1 MVAFESAPRMPD
13 TPIRTASRSP
23 FADWP
28 DGVAFGEHDGR
39 VWFLPDAVICVEMS
53 VVRVD
58 VRSARAYL
66 DTIRAIRDVER
77 EAIARAGGLRFYQD
91 FRSIRVIERDAR
103 AYLADATYA
112 DVGRWSIV
120 SNKIELAP
128 HNPIVRWSLQF
139 IGKLISQ
146 MGLPGFDLSVD
157 LASELARDGIRAP
170 EPGPAY
176 EARNAAYVRERDGA
190 EI

>member
-1 MVAFESAPRMPD
+1 MPD

-176 EARNAAYVRERDGA
+176 EARNAAYVRVRDGL
-190 EI
+190 ETEHI